1 MLVVIKMKEI
11 EQKIIDIIDKI
22 RPFLI
27 NDGGDIE
34 FIEFKD
40 GIVYVKMLGHC
51 SGCPMMQLTLK
62 ENIETAIIS
71 EIPEVIEVINVN
83 E

>member
-1 MLVVIKMKEI
+1 MKET
-11 EQKIIDIIDKI
+11 EKKIIDIIDKI
-22 RPFLI
+22 RPFLV

-62 ENIETAIIS
+62 ENIEVAITS
-71 EIPEVIEVINVN
+71 EIPEVIEVRNVN

>member
-1 MLVVIKMKEI
+1 MKKI

-34 FIEFKD
+34 FVEFKD
-40 GIVYVKMLGHC
+40 GIAYVKMLGHC

-62 ENIETAIIS
+62 ETIETAIIS
-71 EIPEVIEVINVN
+71 EIPEVIEVRNVN
-83 E
+83 